1 MSEIGFAEAPL
12 DACCIAA
19 VVSALAN
26 TLNEHFERA
35 RYTSVSE
42 VRHLDYFGWQ
52 VSILRGLKERYEVHH
67 GVRLQDAS
75 LVAAAQLSHRYIA
88 DRFLPDKAIDL
99 VDEAA
104 AKLNIEASLSYVFC
118 GITSEEGMHHRVIA
132 GCNLVLW
139 KYWLAMPWAA

>member
-1 MSEIGFAEAPL
+1 MHIDATDERVRCNVLCCSTAFGGRQMSTVILFLIDVFPPQEENKSDSSRFAIP
-12 DACCIAA
+12 
-19 VVSALAN
+19 
-26 TLNEHFERA
+26 
-35 RYTSVSE
+35 
-42 VRHLDYFGWQ
+42 Q

-104 AKLNIEASLSYVFC
+104 AKLNIEASSKQLFPRLH
-118 GITSEEGMHHRVIA
+118 GTF
-132 GCNLVLW
+132 
-139 KYWLAMPWAA
+139 